1 MPSKYSDAQKQEAIE
16 MLKIGDEIAF
26 VHYSTGIPERTLR
39 SWRKQLRTDQSNG
52 QMAEK
57 TISTAAIWQSEA
69 NTPTEAD
76 PMPAHSDSDE
86 NDNSTNTDVADFS
99 FIRDQLMKYAR
110 QLAADLRP
118 DDPDSNRRTLSL
130 TRILDRIQWLDQ
142 ILPDRIPEQVIR
154 FEHYYNGSVHE
165 HPPWYGAS
173 KTEEGKYYTSPGW
186 LRRAHGIEPEPPPWE
201 KRATHT
207 ASDDIDDQDFP

>member
-1 MPSKYSDAQKQEAIE
+1 MPSQYSDAQKQEAME
-16 MLKIGDEIAF
+16 MLNIGDEIGF
-26 VHYSTGIPERTLR
+26 VHYTTGIPERTLR
-39 SWRKQLRTDQSNG
+39 SWRKQLADQADG

-69 NTPTEAD
+69 NTPAEAD
-76 PMPAHSDSDE
+76 PLPAHSNSDE

-110 QLAADLRP
+110 QLAADLLP

-173 KTEEGKYYTSPGW
+173 QSEEAKYYRSRGW

-201 KRATHT
+201 KRATLT
-207 ASDDIDDQDFP
+207 TTDDIDFQDFP

>member
-1 MPSKYSDAQKQEAIE
+1 MPSQYSDAQKQEAME

-26 VHYSTGIPERTLR
+26 VHYSTGIPKRTLR
-39 SWRKQLRTDQSNG
+39 SWRKQLTDQSDC

-99 FIRDQLMKYAR
+99 FIRDQLMKYVR

-118 DDPDSNRRTLSL
+118 DDPDSNRRTLPL

-173 KTEEGKYYTSPGW
+173 KTEEGKYYRSRGW
-186 LRRAHGIEPEPPPWE
+186 LRRAHGIKPEPPPWE